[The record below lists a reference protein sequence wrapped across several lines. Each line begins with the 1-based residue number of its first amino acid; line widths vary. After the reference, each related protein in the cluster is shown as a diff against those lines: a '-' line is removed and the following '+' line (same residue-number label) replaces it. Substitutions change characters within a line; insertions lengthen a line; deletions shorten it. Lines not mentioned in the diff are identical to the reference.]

1 MSLPDGAQTI
11 NIHSNIS
18 MYKYKLAIKKHIP
31 EFPEIT
37 VEFEDKNR
45 KEAIARSKIIIQKV
59 AESYSKGYY
68 TAKLYR
74 KSFLFDWTRAITP
87 KIACTNNG

>member
-1 MSLPDGAQTI
+1 MS
-11 NIHSNIS
+11 
-18 MYKYKLAIKKHIP
+18 KYKLEIKKHIP

-37 VEFEDKNR
+37 IEFEEKTK
-45 KEAIARSKIIIQKV
+45 KEAIARSKNIIREV

-74 KSFLFDWTRAITP
+74 KSFLFDWTRVITP